1 MLNRVS
7 MYLSKRGFVPMTHGI
22 TLLKSMCS
30 WTRDDRT
37 HMSMIPYALA
47 IVSIMYA
54 MLCTRLDVS
63 YALSVTS

>member
-7 MYLSKRGFVPMTHGI
+7 MDLSKRGFVPMTHGI
-22 TLLKSMCS
+22 TLLKSMCPRT
-30 WTRDDRT
+30 WDDST
-37 HMSMIPYALA
+37 HMSMIPYTLA
-47 IVSIMYA
+47 IGSIMYA